1 MLKTKKTKRIG
12 TLLIALLMLAV
23 IGSWQSAFASEAAL
37 TSVQEVENRQPT
49 LENIQEIGADVILN
63 GEIGRKADD
72 GYVDGGDVFR
82 LVLPKDGTLTM
93 RFSIKDISASAQG
106 YFDIMSSINGGYFFV
121 IRDQTTQ
128 LKPES
133 ATACLKAGTYY
144 IAVGSKNDGAFGY
157 ALTLVFDA
165 AKFTDKEPDD
175 NESQAIALAPGG
187 AVVGNIGLTDVT
199 NSRDGADYYSVTL
212 TEPGKLKIILDAYG
226 PDGFVL
232 GLGFS
237 NRDVSASYIKNVKP
251 GSPGSV
257 TTGVLA
263 PGTYWLYLSGFV
275 QLSDTVGGSY
285 CVTTTFYPN
294 SPAKEVSA
302 QPTKST
308 VTVDGKAVAFQAY
321 NIGGNNYFKLRDLAC
336 ALRDGGKPFEVTWDA
351 AQGAIVLTTGQ
362 PYTVV
367 GGELTASAATSA
379 LTAAPSSALLVADE
393 LQRACKAYTIGGNN
407 YFKLRDIAAIV
418 DFSVEWD
425 GSTQTISIDTAKGY
439 TAP

>member
-1 MLKTKKTKRIG
+1 MKMRILKRVG
-12 TLLIALLMLAV
+12 TVVIALLTITS
-23 IGSWQSAFASEAAL
+23 IGSWQSAFASEVAL

-49 LENIQEIGADVILN
+49 LENIQEIGPGVILN
-63 GEIGRKADD
+63 GEIGRKSDD

-93 RFSIKDISASAQG
+93 QFSIKDISASAQG
-106 YFDIMSSINGGYFFV
+106 YFDIMSGINGGYFFV

-144 IAVGSKNDGAFGY
+144 IAVGSKNDTGFYY
-157 ALTLVFDA
+157 ALTVAFDA

-175 NESQAIALAPGG
+175 NESQAISLAPGG
-187 AVVGNIGLTDVT
+187 AVGGNIGLTDVT

-212 TEPGKLKIILDAYG
+212 TEPGKLKIMLDAYG

-237 NRDVSASYIKNVKP
+237 NRDVSASYIKAVKP

-257 TTGVLA
+257 TTGTLA
-263 PGTYWLYLSGFV
+263 PGTYWLYLSG
-275 QLSDTVGGSY
+275 SDAVGGSY
-285 CVTTTFYPN
+285 RVTTAFYPS
-294 SPAKEVSA
+294 SPAKSVAA

-351 AQGAIVLTTGQ
+351 AQGAIVLTIGQ
-362 PYTVV
+362 PYTIV
-367 GGELTASAATSA
+367 GGELTASAATSV
-379 LTAAPSSALLVADE
+379 LTAAPSSALLVADG

-418 DFSVEWD
+418 DFSVTWD
-425 GSTQTISIDTAKGY
+425 NVAQTIVINTAKSY
-439 TAP
+439 TTP